1 MSGMKRN
8 VVLALAVAAAVAAP
22 SAFATYGYFSHGYG
36 MTAKGMGGAST
47 AMTKDT
53 FGGAN
58 NPASMVWVGNR
69 LDVGVDVFS
78 PHRKADRSDGAAF
91 DNAPPTAKA

>member
-8 VVLALAVAAAVAAP
+8 LVLVLAVAAAVAAP

-36 MTAKGMGGAST
+36 MKAKGMAGAVT
-47 AMTKDT
+47 ALAEDT

-69 LDVGVDVFS
+69 VDFGVD
-78 PHRKADRSDGAAF
+78 
-91 DNAPPTAKA
+91 